1 MSRQAVTD
9 FLQKVSEDQ
18 ALQADLAKALQADND
33 REAVTTL
40 GNQKGYDFTSDELWE
55 EVQKRQAEIQ
65 AQADSGE
72 LSDEELEAIS
82 GGLSPLIFITLA
94 AQVSVSVSVA
104 ATTPT
109 W

>member
-1 MSRQAVTD
+1 MSRQSVTD

-18 ALQADLAKALQADND
+18 ALQADLAKALQVEND